1 MVLVMDQEVYRWF
14 RKYYIKWLQFCENQR
29 WIAAG
34 RGAKYPRVLLPFM
47 PFGHVSAI
55 PTHNLLTTFIDTQLC
70 DLTHKLPETPG
81 YDKPLGFEGSM
92 VTIIRKDDQT
102 DDNSPLPYVL
112 LEPTYGGIII
122 DFKLFKDKSWSEIE
136 THLKE
141 YKIHRSEPYKK
152 TVTLSFLKR
161 MYDLEQRWLRDG
173 DNARYVIDW
182 FANLLG
188 GIDDGSAEI
197 DPLPT
202 MLKNIMNIRKQVV
215 LKDIDFWD
223 IARKMAHLLPNLV
236 IQCRGGDVDIDL
248 GGKFTVVATEDALF
262 ALLDGLKSSKTLEE
276 LFGFLLGYLAQGMRT
291 GWIGLQGL
299 SRLSKLSARFLRRRV
314 RSLPKKI
321 QISTDIMADPF
332 RLLLIVENRALM
344 VVLAD
349 GLPHSIKQVKLFC
362 EKDKPPVPLKEL
374 WLRCCHKYEFIHLAV
389 RLKEKQGQR
398 ALLDLSLAELIDYYP
413 KNDFVN
419 YIVNEGVL
427 NIFFHLLFPFLNA

>member
-1 MVLVMDQEVYRWF
+1 MDQEVYRWF
-14 RKYYIKWLQFCENQR
+14 RSYYIKWLQFCENQR
-29 WIAAG
+29 WITAG

-47 PFGHVSAI
+47 PFGNVSAI

-70 DLTHKLPETPG
+70 DPTHKLPGTPG

-92 VTIIRKDDQT
+92 VTVIRRDDQN
-102 DDNSPLPYVL
+102 DDSPLPYVL

-122 DFKLFKDKSWSEIE
+122 DFKLFKDKPWSEVE

-141 YKIHRSEPYKK
+141 YKIHRPEPYVK
-152 TVTLSFLKR
+152 TVTFSFLKR
-161 MYDLEQRWLRDG
+161 MYDLEQKWLRDG

-182 FANLLG
+182 FANLFD
-188 GIDDGSAEI
+188 GIDNGSAEI

-202 MLKNIMNIRKQVV
+202 MLKNIMNIRKQVD
-215 LKDIDFWD
+215 LGDMDFWD
-223 IARKMAHLLPNLV
+223 IARKMAYLLPNLV

-248 GGKFTVVATEDALF
+248 GGRYTVVVNEEALF

-276 LFGFLLGYLAQGMRT
+276 LFSFLLGYLAQGMRT
-291 GWIGLQGL
+291 GWIGLQGIGRL
-299 SRLSKLSARFLRRRV
+299 SRLSARFLRRRV
-314 RSLPKKI
+314 RALPKKI

-349 GLPHSIKQVKLFC
+349 GLPHSIKQVKLFS
-362 EKDKPPVPLKEL
+362 EQDKPPVPLKEL

-389 RLKEKQGQR
+389 RLREKER
-398 ALLDLSLAELIDYYP
+398 ALLNLSLAELVEYYP
-413 KNDFVN
+413 KNDFVD
-419 YIVNEGVL
+419 YIVSEGVL